1 MSHSSTDRI
10 EKRIELKA
18 PASRVWQALTSH
30 EEFSQWFG
38 VALESPFVLG
48 ETARGQ
54 VTHPGY
60 EHMLLELVP
69 AQMVLDRLFSYH
81 WSPYDPDSDPG
92 EESEIRTLV
101 EFTLEEVP
109 GGTLLVL
116 VESGFD
122 ALPDEWRERAYGR
135 NEGGWTQQM
144 KSIEAHLG
152 GRE

>member
-18 PASRVWQALTSH
+18 SVSRVWQALTSH

-38 VALESPFVLG
+38 VDLQSPFALG
-48 ETARGQ
+48 ETARGRI
-54 VTHPGY
+54 TYPGY
-60 EHMLLELVP
+60 EHMILELVVE
-69 AQMVLDRLFSYH
+69 QMVPGRLFSYR

-92 EESEIRTLV
+92 EEGEIRTLV

-135 NEGGWTQQM
+135 NDGGWTQQM

-152 GRE
+152 SGE